1 MRFVSLFA
9 GIGGLDLGLER
20 AGWECVAQ
28 VEIEPFARRVLAKHW
43 PAVPRFTDVRQVGAP
58 CGHEGRALDDAVCR
72 GLGSCDQA
80 MAAGRDGPVCPSC
93 NRSHLPACD
102 AIVGGFPCQDIS
114 VAGRGDGLSGER
126 SGLWFEFLRLVQE
139 VRPTWVLAEN
149 VPALRTR
156 GIDTVLGGLE
166 QEGYACWPV
175 VVGARHVGAP
185 HRRDRVFIVARLAD
199 ADQGACRWWA
209 DEQVGS
215 AKQRAI
221 ACRNGPRL
229 ADASIQGL
237 ARRRERAQRPTAQQP
252 MLASRS
258 GHLRWPSRP
267 GEPQHEWEEPRV
279 VNAASEHV
287 VGWRRKRPQGE
298 TLESARTTEPP
309 LGSAVDGLPA
319 GLVRRESRL
328 RRASLKAYGNA
339 VVPQVAE
346 VIGWAILSLHQRAAG
361 RHAGAERAADQADA
375 QFPQFTAA
383 GQQQHQPHAE
393 LPDKQQQPLPVD
405 VFPVHFAPPN
415 TRSMRSRKNM

>member
-93 NRSHLPACD
+93 SRSHLPACD

-114 VAGRGDGLSGER
+114 CAGRGDGLSGER
-126 SGLWFEFLRLVQE
+126 SGLWFEYLRLVQE
-139 VRPTWVLAEN
+139 VRPAWVLAEN

-199 ADQGACRWWA
+199 APRECSEWG
-209 DEQVGS
+209 GS
-215 AKQRAI
+215 AWGWRLELADCG
-221 ACRNGPRL
+221 AL
-229 ADASIQGL
+229 ADADRAGL
-237 ARRRERAQRPTAQQP
+237 LAERSGGLLDGERATF
-252 MLASRS
+252 
-258 GHLRWPSRP
+258 GHDAHRRNRWPSRP
-267 GEPQHEWEEPRV
+267 GEPQHQWEEP
-279 VNAASEHV
+279 
-287 VGWRRKRPQGE
+287 
-298 TLESARTTEPP
+298 RTTEPP

-346 VIGWAILSLHQRAAG
+346 VIGRAI
-361 RHAGAERAADQADA
+361 GALA
-375 QFPQFTAA
+375 
-383 GQQQHQPHAE
+383 
-393 LPDKQQQPLPVD
+393 
-405 VFPVHFAPPN
+405 
-415 TRSMRSRKNM
+415 

>member
-1 MRFVSLFA
+1 MKFVSLFA
-9 GIGGLDLGLER
+9 GIGGLDLGLEK

-58 CGHEGRALDDAVCR
+58 CGHEGRALDDAVR
-72 GLGSCDQA
+72 GGLGSRDQA
-80 MAAGRDGPVCPSC
+80 MAAGRDGAVCTGC
-93 NRSHLPACD
+93 GRSHLPACD

-114 VAGRGDGLSGER
+114 IAGRGDGLSGER

-139 VRPTWVLAEN
+139 VRPRWVLAEN

-199 ADQGACRWWA
+199 ADDGRGWQDTEPAELRTGRVVEPPSHRRDTAARPSHQ
-209 DEQVGS
+209 EP
-215 AKQRAI
+215 QR
-221 ACRNGPRL
+221 C
-229 ADASIQGL
+229 
-237 ARRRERAQRPTAQQP
+237 
-252 MLASRS
+252 
-258 GHLRWPSRP
+258 RWPSRP
-267 GEPQHEWEEPRV
+267 GEPQHQWEEP
-279 VNAASEHV
+279 
-287 VGWRRKRPQGE
+287 
-298 TLESARTTEPP
+298 RTTEPP
-309 LGSAVDGLPA
+309 LGGAVDGLPA

-346 VIGWAILSLHQRAAG
+346 VIGRAI
-361 RHAGAERAADQADA
+361 GALA
-375 QFPQFTAA
+375 
-383 GQQQHQPHAE
+383 
-393 LPDKQQQPLPVD
+393 
-405 VFPVHFAPPN
+405 
-415 TRSMRSRKNM
+415 

>member
-1 MRFVSLFA
+1 MKFVSLFS

-43 PAVPRFTDVRQVGAP
+43 PAVPRWADVREIG
-58 CGHEGRALDDAVCR
+58 
-72 GLGSCDQA
+72 GSD
-80 MAAGRDGPVCPSC
+80 
-93 NRSHLPACD
+93 LPACD

-139 VRPTWVLAEN
+139 VRPVWVLAEN

-199 ADQGACRWWA
+199 ADRAGLRAERSRWLL
-209 DEQVGS
+209 DGERSSLGH
-215 AKQRAI
+215 
-221 ACRNGPRL
+221 
-229 ADASIQGL
+229 DAH
-237 ARRRERAQRPTAQQP
+237 RR
-252 MLASRS
+252 
-258 GHLRWPSRP
+258 HRWPSRP
-267 GEPQHEWEEPRV
+267 GEPQHEWEEPR
-279 VNAASEHV
+279 
-287 VGWRRKRPQGE
+287 
-298 TLESARTTEPP
+298 TTEPP
-309 LGSAVDGLPA
+309 LGGAVDGLPA

-346 VIGWAILSLHQRAAG
+346 VIGRAI
-361 RHAGAERAADQADA
+361 GALA
-375 QFPQFTAA
+375 
-383 GQQQHQPHAE
+383 
-393 LPDKQQQPLPVD
+393 
-405 VFPVHFAPPN
+405 
-415 TRSMRSRKNM
+415 